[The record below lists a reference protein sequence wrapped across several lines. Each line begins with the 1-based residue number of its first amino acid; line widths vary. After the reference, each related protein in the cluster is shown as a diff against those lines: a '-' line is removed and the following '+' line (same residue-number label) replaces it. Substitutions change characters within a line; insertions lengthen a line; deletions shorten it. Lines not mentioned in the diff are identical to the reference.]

1 MTLPARV
8 VLQLERGLL
17 TSAVSALC
25 VLVGCEQPLP
35 DLAKSVVDAG
45 RPAFIP
51 TDAASSAPAASD
63 AAVVAPPSTP
73 STEPT
78 SPPVNRPGSNEPDR
92 DPALTVVHGVAD
104 ATLLYFCP
112 EGEGG
117 ELQPEALPSPRGGLA
132 YAETWVRTADD
143 FDFDAGL
150 SEWIVAVDAPLADD
164 VRCGDLPK
172 LVTSDAES
180 QAPSASGAGVAL
192 DAGAVHTELDA
203 SWSPSESDAAGVDA
217 AFTDASDAVVPF
229 DSGSP
234 DAASVERDA
243 AGQVNPRAP
252 RVVPFVTFPAGSF
265 ERAKSSLL
273 IAGGCIGPVSSAQA
287 TYCGTSHAMQSSLQP
302 YWVPLSRTT
311 AFDSVGLQFINASDV
326 PRATLRSS
334 PDEGA
339 TGAFFSIGYDVGIGE
354 IGPEA
359 LRIGVALVDIGAE
372 LSSVQLAIEVGA
384 GSDPVFTQTWQ
395 AVVRQAR
402 DVELRDG
409 GAFSFILLGA
419 ATAPRSRAFN
429 PARLMLISNDPVR
442 DSARAAAE

>member
-1 MTLPARV
+1 M
-8 VLQLERGLL
+8 
-17 TSAVSALC
+17 
-25 VLVGCEQPLP
+25 
-35 DLAKSVVDAG
+35 VDAG
-45 RPAFIP
+45 RPGFIP
-51 TDAASSAPAASD
+51 TDAASSAPAGSD
-63 AAVVAPPSTP
+63 AAVVAPPVVP

-78 SPPVNRPGSNEPDR
+78 SPPVNRPGSDEPDR

-117 ELQPEALPSPRGGLA
+117 ELQAEALPSPRGGLA
-132 YAETWVRTADD
+132 YAETWVRSVDD

-150 SEWIVAVDAPLADD
+150 SEWIVAVETPLADD
-164 VRCGDLPK
+164 VRCGDVQK
-172 LVTSDAES
+172 LALSDAGS
-180 QAPSASGAGVAL
+180 QATPASGAEAVL
-192 DAGAVHTELDA
+192 DAGAVHKELDA
-203 SWSPSESDAAGVDA
+203 ALAFELDAAHADA
-217 AFTDASDAVVPF
+217 AFTDASDAVVPV

-234 DAASVERDA
+234 DAASLERDA
-243 AGQVNPRAP
+243 AQANPRPP

-265 ERAKSSLL
+265 DRAKSSLL
-273 IAGGCIGPVSSAQA
+273 IAGGCVGPVSSAQA

-326 PRATLRSS
+326 PRATLRST
-334 PDEGA
+334 PDAGA
-339 TGAFFSIGYDVGIGE
+339 TGVFFSVGFDVGIGG
-354 IGPEA
+354 IAPDA
-359 LRIGVALVDIGAE
+359 LHTGVALADIGAD
-372 LSSVQLAIEVGA
+372 LSSVQLAVEVGA

-395 AVVRQAR
+395 TVVREAR

-419 ATAPRSRAFN
+419 VTAPRSRAFN

-442 DSARAAAE
+442 DRARAAAE